1 MDSKQR
7 QTWLKIMQKF
17 SQQDL
22 KLAAFALLGSGG
34 YGNLQGPTLEERK
47 ISLVENLDLRDQL
60 PGLLEFIYEARPDI
74 IEMEEFKQLE
84 PQIVSPT
91 QSRAVEFVNRVNEI
105 QYITNPYAPKHLIIS
120 APSGYGKTQLL
131 KTLRTQLQGQG
142 WLCIYIE
149 LDRRQ
154 TYQLDDIALKILE
167 EVSDGSQD
175 YKATTY
181 TAEEYGYEI
190 AHNLVERFQNV
201 RVIGVLFSIDE
212 AEALSKDTAEQFIN
226 KLVPSI
232 SEGLTNAEYYHP
244 NRFILSGRYIAELQQ
259 LATESIWQPYSIAPF
274 SFEVVQLTVENFAAN
289 TSSPLSSKTKLE
301 IASHMMYLTGGH
313 PGCMAE
319 MLKNIRPAWPPDR
332 YFDRLYKQIVK
343 PVIAEIR
350 ENIPRDLIN
359 IFDTLSVVRRF
370 NSDLLDVFIQKNL
383 IDWNRKPYMLEDK
396 LTESLLITRK
406 RGFLEDNITQR
417 LLAVDLAKT
426 DIERFT
432 RICHTALNFYKSS
445 LASSGINRPDIIAV
459 ETIFQTLQCCALS
472 KEECREYIFEEIPT
486 ILDVLVQG
494 RNARDIMRS
503 FQELLANDWEL
514 RFYFNYLLRD
524 GVYRE
529 SPYQDLLKMVSDFQA
544 SLEGTEND

>member
-1 MDSKQR
+1 MDSKER
-7 QTWLKIMQKF
+7 QTWVKILGKFDQK
-17 SQQDL
+17 DL

-34 YGNLQGPTLEERK
+34 YDNLRGSTLEERK
-47 ISLVENLDLRDQL
+47 ISLLENLYLRDQL
-60 PGLLEFIYEARPDI
+60 SGLLEFIQEARLDI

-84 PQIVSPT
+84 PQAVSPK
-91 QSRAVEFVNRVNEI
+91 QSKVVEFVNRVNEI

-120 APSGYGKTQLL
+120 APAGYGKTQLL
-131 KTLRTQLQGQG
+131 KTVRTQLQGQG
-142 WLCIYIE
+142 WLCICIE
-149 LDRRQ
+149 LHRRQ

-167 EVSDGSQD
+167 EVSSGSQD

-190 AHNLVERFQNV
+190 AHNLAERFQNV

-232 SEGLTNAEYYHP
+232 SEGLTNTECYYP
-244 NRFILSGRYIAELQQ
+244 TRFILSGRYIAELQQ
-259 LATESIWQPYSIAPF
+259 LATESIWQPYTMSPF

-289 TSSPLSSKTKLE
+289 TSLPLSPKTKLE

-313 PGCMAE
+313 PGCMAK
-319 MLKNIRPAWPPDR
+319 MLQNIRPAWPPDR
-332 YFDRLYKQIVK
+332 YFDRLYEQIVK

-350 ENIPRDLIN
+350 EHIHKDLIN

-370 NSDLLDVFIQKNL
+370 NSDLLDVFIQNGL
-383 IDWNRKPYMLEDK
+383 IDWNGKPYMLEDE
-396 LTESLLITRK
+396 LTKSLLITRK

-426 DIERFT
+426 NPERFA
-432 RICHTALNFYKSS
+432 RICHTALDFYKSY
-445 LASSGINRPDIIAV
+445 LVSSGINRPDIIAI
-459 ETIFQTLQCCALS
+459 ETIFQTLKCCALD
-472 KEECREYIFEEIPT
+472 KDGCKEYIFEEIPT
-486 ILDVLVQG
+486 ILDMLVRD
-494 RNARDIMRS
+494 RNVRDIMRS

-514 RFYFNYLLRD
+514 RFYFNYLLRED
-524 GVYRE
+524 VYRE
-529 SPYQDLLKMVSDFQA
+529 LPYQKLLRIIPEFQVRF
-544 SLEGTEND
+544 EVTKDD